1 MNLNHLTKQY
11 LSNTPSFFRIRDIV
25 ISTGKIDHAA
35 FRFLNKITIDSEYK
49 IQPEKYTFN
58 NFNAVARWYKTESD
72 IPRLFVSKYRGN
84 NIPSILTHKDYL
96 SVNKE
101 NSYLAWT
108 VLFEGH
114 INHLA
119 LEVDDIEW
127 ATEKCIKEGI
137 KMNYEGGLYK
147 VSKDKLLIQTAT
159 IAEPIK
165 YTFKDGKSDFVPYTF
180 VELIQRG
187 REGFEQENAKRIF
200 TSTQ

>member
-1 MNLNHLTKQY
+1 MNLKHLVKHY
-11 LSNTPSFFRIRDIV
+11 LSHTPSFFKIKDI
-25 ISTGKIDHAA
+25 INSNGKIDHAA
-35 FRFLNKITIDSEYK
+35 FRFLKDTNISSPYI
-49 IQPEKYTFN
+49 IQPEIYTFT
-58 NFNAVARWYKTESD
+58 NFNAIANWYKAEGD
-72 IPRLFVSKYRGN
+72 VPRLFVSKYNGN
-84 NIPSILTHKDYL
+84 KIPSILSYKDYI

-108 VLFEGH
+108 ILFEGH

-119 LEVDDIEW
+119 LEVSDIEW
-127 ATEKCIKEGI
+127 ATEKCIKEGM

-147 VSKDKLLIQTAT
+147 VSKDNLLIQTAT

-165 YTFKDGKSDFVPYTF
+165 YTFKDEKTEYVPYTF
-180 VELIQRG
+180 VELIQRR